1 MNFTHRDQL
10 EMVDFYSQEKLR
22 LAASLKHVE
31 KMLRKLSEGE
41 SKSGSELVVT
51 KTGEFAKKRGPKS
64 VWGKFVLDCLTEHNR
79 PMSYKELINLG
90 ISFKKWP
97 DSRFTEVRASILNSA
112 FRLRAIQGKVHTLG
126 RDGKKEKYLILTEWL
141 NESGKMSA
149 KHEKDFGELAGGV
162 PTVVDMTTIPSLK
175 YAEEFSS
182 PQ

>member
-31 KMLRKLSEGE
+31 KMLRKLSGGE

-79 PMSYKELINLG
+79 PMSYKELIDLG
-90 ISFKKWP
+90 MAYKKWP
-97 DSRFTEVRASILNSA
+97 ASRLTEVRASILNSA
-112 FRLRAIQGKVHTLG
+112 FRLRSIQGKIQTVG
-126 RDGKKEKYLILTEWL
+126 IDGKKEKYLILTEWL
-141 NESGKMSA
+141 NESGKMSVN
-149 KHEKDFGELAGGV
+149 HEKAFEKIAGGM
-162 PTVVDMTTIPSLK
+162 PTVVDMSTIPSLK
-175 YAEEFSS
+175 YVGE
-182 PQ
+182 